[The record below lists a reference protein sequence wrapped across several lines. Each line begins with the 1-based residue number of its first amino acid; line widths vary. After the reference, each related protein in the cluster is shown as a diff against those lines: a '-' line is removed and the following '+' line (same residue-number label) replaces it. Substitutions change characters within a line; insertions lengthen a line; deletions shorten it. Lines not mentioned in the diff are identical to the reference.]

1 MKHLNIL
8 LFNGFTTLDALG
20 PAEVFSQLG
29 DRIRIG
35 YFSMAGGPVRGTANL
50 EIFTRPIE
58 EIEQYDMLLVPGGFG
73 TRQLVDNA
81 DFVKM
86 LKMAAGR
93 SEKVLCVCTGSAL
106 LARTGLLDG
115 KEATSNK
122 LAWDWVIR
130 QSQSVIWKRNAR
142 WVVDGK
148 FYTSSGVTAG
158 IDQALGFLADT
169 IGSNVAEK
177 VAAGLEYVWN
187 RDKNR
192 DLFAYQNNRNSS

>member
-20 PAEVFSQLG
+20 PAEVFGQLP

-35 YFSMAGGPVRGTANL
+35 CYSMTGGLVRGSADL
-50 EIFTRPIE
+50 EISTRPIG
-58 EIEQYDMLLVPGGFG
+58 EIEQDDILLSPGGFG
-73 TRQLVDNA
+73 TRQLVNDA
-81 DFVKM
+81 EFLRM
-86 LKMAAGR
+86 LKIVAER

-122 LAWDWVIR
+122 MAWDWVIR
-130 QSQSVIWKRNAR
+130 QNQNVAWKRNAR

-148 FYTSSGVTAG
+148 FYTSSGITAG

-169 IGSNVAEK
+169 IGIGTAEK
-177 VAAGLEYVWN
+177 IASSMEYLWN

-192 DLFAYQNNRNSS
+192 DFFA